1 MIGARSTHAHW
12 MVNFNV
18 FGFLYLNQIFVN
30 TQLPE
35 LIATP
40 AKHLSLNW
48 SYHYMSGPCSYV
60 FDNDQWSNWTV
71 IRVNLQLR
79 WFVNVSEAFY
89 A

>member
-1 MIGARSTHAHW
+1 

-30 TQLPE
+30 TQLAE

-40 AKHLSLNW
+40 AKHFSLNR
-48 SYHYMSGPCSYV
+48 SYHYMPGPCSYV